1 MELQIKAN
9 INAINNISQMQEVAA
24 NNIANINSN
33 GFKASSYVQSGDRVN
48 ISPEARAA
56 MQNSAGEELSTTDPA
71 QDMVWMIANETSL
84 AANVTA
90 IQTQDEMNKALLEL
104 NK

>member
-1 MELQIKAN
+1 MQVKAN

-24 NNIANINSN
+24 NNIANVNSN
-33 GFKASSYVQSGDRVN
+33 GFKASTYTQTGDRLN

-56 MQNSAGEELSTTDPA
+56 IQNSAGEELSTTDPV
-71 QDMVWMIANETSL
+71 QDMTRMMSNETTL

-90 IQTQDEMNKALLEL
+90 IQTQDDMNKALLEL
-104 NK
+104 KK

>member
-1 MELQIKAN
+1 MQVKAN

-33 GFKASSYVQSGDRVN
+33 GFKASSYVQSGDRLN

-56 MQNSAGEELSTTDPA
+56 AQNSAGEELSTTEPE
-71 QDMVWMIANETSL
+71 QDMVRMIANETSL
-84 AANVTA
+84 AANVAA
-90 IQTQDEMNKALLEL
+90 IQTQDEMNKALMEL